1 MTVAEL
7 GIGVFDGLLLTAIWT
22 AKGGILVWNM
32 SCEKGC
38 DGLTSE
44 FGSGSDGDT
53 FFLVVVRGM
62 AAMFRVICMS
72 ISLHRIDMM
81 RNIDLAETVADRPL
95 ALWAWLRGFKY
106 HITCTRA
113 FDDHDEPE
121 RVVFMIPDE

>member
-22 AKGGILVWNM
+22 AKRGILVRNM

-38 DGLTSE
+38 DSLTGE
-44 FGSGSDGDT
+44 LGSRGDGDT
-53 FFLVVVRGM
+53 FFLIVVRRM
-62 AAMFRVICMS
+62 AAMFCGVCMS

-81 RNIDLAETVADRPL
+81 RNIDLAETLADGPL
-95 ALWAWLRGFKY
+95 ALWAWLWGLEYR
-106 HITCTRA
+106 ITCTRA

-121 RVVFMIPDE
+121 RVVFIIPD